1 MMASCLYLLREPVE
15 QLEASLFAPQQSV
28 YVLLEDGLPD
38 SSTSFAEKRTG
49 TGSTDSS
56 PSGSLTDQDL
66 LELVLAHSKVMV
78 L

>member
-1 MMASCLYLLREPVE
+1 MVSCLYLLRESVE
-15 QLEASLFAPQQSV
+15 QIEASLFAPQQSV

-49 TGSTDSS
+49 IGSTDSS

-66 LELVLAHSKVMV
+66 LELVLAHSKVIV